1 MVMAESVE
9 RTFRSKIWTKGTA
22 SRIVAVRRASEV
34 AVATAFGL
42 EPKALK
48 IATRGPAR
56 AAFARQTAMY
66 LAHVG
71 CGLSLTEVG
80 RAFGRDRTTVAHAC
94 GVVEDRRDEAE
105 FDRMLTHLEN
115 AVTALIEA
123 LAPGRE
129 A

>member
-1 MVMAESVE
+1 MAETVRALDVSRRRAARITD
-9 RTFRSKIWTKGTA
+9 RTH
-22 SRIVAVRRASEV
+22 VVRRASEA
-34 AVATAFGL
+34 AVAAAFGL
-42 EPKALK
+42 EPDELKA
-48 IATRGPAR
+48 ATRGPAR

-71 CGLSLTEVG
+71 CGLSLTDVG

-94 GVVEDRRDEAE
+94 GVVEDQRDEPE
-105 FDRMLTHLEN
+105 FDFMLTHLER
-115 AVTALIEA
+115 AVAALIAA

>member
-1 MVMAESVE
+1 MAEPVH
-9 RTFRSKIWTKGTA
+9 RSIQTGFLAARIT
-22 SRIVAVRRASEV
+22 SRDHAVRRASEA
-34 AVATAFGL
+34 AVAAAFGL
-42 EPKALK
+42 EPDELK
-48 IATRGPAR
+48 LATRGPAR

-105 FDRMLTHLEN
+105 FDCMLTHLED
-115 AVTALIEA
+115 AVASLIEA
-123 LAPGRE
+123 LGSGGQA
-129 A
+129 